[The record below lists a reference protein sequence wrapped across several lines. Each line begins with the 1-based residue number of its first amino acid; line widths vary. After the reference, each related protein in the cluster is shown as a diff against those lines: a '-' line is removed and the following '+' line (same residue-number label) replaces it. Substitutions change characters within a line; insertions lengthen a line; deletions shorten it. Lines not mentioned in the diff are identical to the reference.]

1 NTAIVGGYGDNGGA
15 GAAWVF
21 TRSGGSWSQQGS
33 KLVGTGAVG
42 NAQQGVS
49 VSLSADGNTAI
60 VGGFTDNSYTGAAW
74 VYTRSGGSWSQ
85 QGSKLVGRG
94 ARGSAGQ
101 GNSVS
106 LSADGNTAI
115 VGGYTDNI
123 NAGAAWVY
131 TLSGGSWSQQGSKL
145 VGTGAGDI
153 AAQGYSVSLSADGN
167 TAIVGGPTHNSNA
180 GAAWVYTRSGGSWS
194 QQGSKLVGTG
204 AVGSAG
210 QGVSVSLSADGNTA
224 IVGGNN
230 DNNGAGAA
238 WVYTRS
244 GGSWSQQ
251 GSKLVGTGAVGG
263 AYQGTSASLSADGN
277 TAIVGGNNDNNGAGA
292 AWVYVYAPPTITTSG
307 TLAAVNTTYGIASTN
322 TSFIVNA
329 NGLTDNLVVTAPTGY
344 QVSTSAGSGFASSV
358 NVTPSRGTVTSTTIF
373 VRIPST
379 TAVGTYTGNVVCSS
393 TGATSQNV
401 ATASSIVS
409 AAALT
414 ITANNA
420 NKNYGS
426 TLSGAAGSTSF
437 TSSGLVNSE
446 TIGSVTVAYGTG
458 AAATASVGTYTGS
471 VTPSAATGGT
481 FTASNYNITYAT
493 GNIVVGQATLTITA
507 SAASKTYGTVASLTA
522 YTTSGLVGT
531 DAVSGLTLSSTGSPS
546 AATVGSYDIVPSG
559 ATGTGLTNYAITYT
573 NGTLTVN
580 PAPLTITAVNQVKC
594 FGLNYMLPT
603 NGYSVSGLLMAD
615 GVSAVTLTSSG
626 SPSAAAANTYPI
638 VPSAATGTGL
648 SNYSITYNNA
658 TLTVNPAPSPSTIT
672 LPSLVCTGSGY
683 TLTNSLSGGVW
694 SSSNMGVATINASG
708 GLVTPVSQG
717 NTTISYVV
725 TNNFGCLGTVTA
737 LLPVLSTPVKPVITR
752 DFSGNLNSSY
762 SGVNIWYNASNQQ
775 TVSGVS
781 SSSYNPKAT
790 IRVQVQGNNGGC
802 IGPWSD
808 EFVYTTSSIAILY
821 PNPAKSYTLAS
832 IVSDRAQSITL
843 QLTDIAGKLLQ
854 EIPVTLSTGQNTV
867 RINTATLARGSY
879 MLVIKG
885 SGVTYMQFV
894 KE

>member
-1 NTAIVGGYGDNGGA
+1 M
-15 GAAWVF
+15 F

-123 NAGAAWVY
+123 
-131 TLSGGSWSQQGSKL
+131 
-145 VGTGAGDI
+145 
-153 AAQGYSVSLSADGN
+153 
-167 TAIVGGPTHNSNA
+167 NA